1 MDKGAR
7 AVGGGQDGGAGRG
20 ARPPTFSPALPH
32 RCPRPA
38 APPAGEQPKG
48 EGGNRRAGC
57 GRRTREGEATGGR
70 GEKVRWCVGSGRRW
84 VRVNTVVGEVCVVRE
99 PIAVREAEEGGRVP
113 ELCRRCSGARRVGE
127 GGQPSAR
134 PPLPVPLCVFPSA
147 LLCNGA
153 APGSGTHCHR
163 EPGAFWGCSVR
174 TMGAKVPRRG
184 LRAPRFL
191 PRLWNAFA
199 VCPAFSSSLCSAGL
213 QPAARAL
220 PHSGQH
226 AASLLQ

>member
-1 MDKGAR
+1 M
-7 AVGGGQDGGAGRG
+7 
-20 ARPPTFSPALPH
+20 
-32 RCPRPA
+32 
-38 APPAGEQPKG
+38 
-48 EGGNRRAGC
+48 
-57 GRRTREGEATGGR
+57 
-70 GEKVRWCVGSGRRW
+70 
-84 VRVNTVVGEVCVVRE
+84 
-99 PIAVREAEEGGRVP
+99 P

-213 QPAARAL
+213 QTPGSSLPPAPCLTVGSTLPLSCSNNDFFTLFFLVVLSLFPLCAGAAIGSRDNGRRGLSRPAPPVRTCLRTSKRGEMPQRRAVCIL
-220 PHSGQH
+220 NADAVRIG
-226 AASLLQ
+226 ASVAVVYR